1 VPRRAVAA
9 VDDGPAGIAFQ
20 DLARG
25 ISTMLL
31 RNALLRM
38 AGLCAVLVA
47 LAGCSTFNQKLESP
61 ELSLVGIQML
71 STDMF
76 AQKFKVR
83 VLVKNPNDLEIPI
96 RGIDYTIILMG
107 DSFAEGVSNDQ
118 FLLPAKGEAEFDM
131 LVTTN
136 FVSSFG
142 RLLSR
147 VGGGKLQDLPY
158 EIAGEILVDKG
169 IIRKIPFN
177 HQGTVDISR
186 ALGQPK
192 KGET

>member
-1 VPRRAVAA
+1 M
-9 VDDGPAGIAFQ
+9 
-20 DLARG
+20 L
-25 ISTMLL
+25 LL
-31 RNALLRM
+31 RNARLRWLATVM
-38 AGLCAVLVA
+38 GLGLALTL
-47 LAGCSTFNQKLESP
+47 LAGCSTFGDELESP

-76 AQKFKVR
+76 AQKFRVR
-83 VLVKNPNDLEIPI
+83 VLVKNPNELEIPI

-107 DSFAEGVSNDQ
+107 DSFAEGVSNDS

-131 LVTTN
+131 VITTN

-147 VGGGKLQDLPY
+147 VGGGKLQDLQY
-158 EIAGEILVDKG
+158 EITGKVLVDKG
-169 IIRKIPFN
+169 MIRKIPFS

-186 ALGQPK
+186 ALAQA
-192 KGET
+192 KGAGN

>member
-1 VPRRAVAA
+1 
-9 VDDGPAGIAFQ
+9 
-20 DLARG
+20 
-25 ISTMLL
+25 MLL
-31 RNALLRM
+31 RNGLIRM
-38 AGLCAVLVA
+38 ACVLAMLVA
-47 LAGCSTFNQKLESP
+47 LTGCSTFNQKLESP
-61 ELSLVGIQML
+61 ELQLLGIQMM

-107 DSFAEGVSNDQ
+107 DSFAEGVSSDQ

-131 LVTTN
+131 LITTN

-147 VGGGKLQDLPY
+147 VGGNKLQNLHY
-158 EIAGEILVDKG
+158 EIAGEVLVDKG
-169 IIRKIPFN
+169 MIRKIPFN
-177 HQGTVDISR
+177 HQGTVDITR
-186 ALGQPK
+186 ALGQRPP
-192 KGET
+192 GET

>member
-1 VPRRAVAA
+1 M
-9 VDDGPAGIAFQ
+9 
-20 DLARG
+20 
-25 ISTMLL
+25 SKMLL
-31 RNALLRM
+31 RNGLLRM
-38 AGLCAVLVA
+38 AGVLAVLVA
-47 LAGCSTFNQKLESP
+47 LTGCSTFNQKLESP
-61 ELSLVGIQML
+61 ELNLLGIQMM

-107 DSFAEGVSNDQ
+107 DSFAEGVSSDQ

-131 LVTTN
+131 MITTN

-147 VGGGKLQDLPY
+147 VGGNKLQNLHY
-158 EIAGEILVDKG
+158 EIAGEVLVDKG
-169 IIRKIPFN
+169 MIRKIPFN
-177 HQGTVDISR
+177 HQGTVDITR
-186 ALGQPK
+186 ALGQRPP
-192 KGET
+192 GET

>member
-1 VPRRAVAA
+1 MQNLLQDARTRCLHAV
-9 VDDGPAGIAFQ
+9 
-20 DLARG
+20 RG
-25 ISTMLL
+25 M
-31 RNALLRM
+31 ALLL
-38 AGLCAVLVA
+38 AALVVLP
-47 LAGCSTFNQKLESP
+47 GCSSFGSKLESP

-83 VLVKNPNDLEIPI
+83 VLVKNPNELEIPV

-107 DSFAEGVSNDQ
+107 DSFAEGVSNDK
-118 FLLPAKGEAEFDM
+118 FVLPAKGEAEFDM

-147 VGGGKLQDLPY
+147 VGGGKLQNLQY
-158 EIAGEILVDKG
+158 EIAGEVLVDKG
-169 IIRKIPFN
+169 MIRKVPFS

-186 ALGQPK
+186 ALGQV
-192 KGET
+192 KGGQT

>member
-1 VPRRAVAA
+1 
-9 VDDGPAGIAFQ
+9 
-20 DLARG
+20 
-25 ISTMLL
+25 MLL
-31 RNALLRM
+31 RNALLRI
-38 AGLCAVLVA
+38 AGRAAPCWLRWRAA
-47 LAGCSTFNQKLESP
+47 RRFDQNLESP

-83 VLVKNPNDLEIPI
+83 VLVKNPERPGDA
-96 RGIDYTIILMG
+96 RHAGIDYTIILMG
-107 DSFAEGVSNDQ
+107 DSFAEGVSSDQ

-147 VGGGKLQDLPY
+147 VGGGKLENLHY
-158 EIAGEILVDKG
+158 EIAGEVLVDKG
-169 IIRKIPFN
+169 MIRKIPFS

-186 ALGQPK
+186 AMGQK
-192 KGET
+192 QRRNLRKWTSG

>member
-1 VPRRAVAA
+1 MQGIPMPSLGNARSRLL
-9 VDDGPAGIAFQ
+9 AG
-20 DLARG
+20 
-25 ISTMLL
+25 
-31 RNALLRM
+31 
-38 AGLCAVLVA
+38 VLVA
-47 LAGCSTFNQKLESP
+47 CAALALLAGCSPLGQKLESP
-61 ELSLVGIQML
+61 DLSLVGIQML

-83 VLVKNPNDLEIPI
+83 VLVKNPNAIEIPV

-107 DSFAEGVSNDQ
+107 DSFAEGVSSDR
-118 FLLPAKGEAEFDM
+118 FMLPAQGEAEFDM

-147 VGGGKLQDLPY
+147 VGGGKLQDLRY
-158 EIAGEILVDKG
+158 EITGEVLVDKG
-169 IIRKIPFN
+169 MIRKIPFS

-186 ALGQPK
+186 ALGPK
-192 KGET
+192 SGEI